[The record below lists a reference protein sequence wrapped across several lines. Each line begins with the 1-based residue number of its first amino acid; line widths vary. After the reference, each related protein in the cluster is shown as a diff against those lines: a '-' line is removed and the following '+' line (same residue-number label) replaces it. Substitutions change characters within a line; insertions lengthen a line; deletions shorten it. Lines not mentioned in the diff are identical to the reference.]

1 MDLHGGDINEALTP
15 LIFFPAAV
23 PNTLAAKTSAAAS
36 ALSVPY
42 RVASTSK
49 NGLYSWAA
57 QCGIPS
63 LLVERGER
71 GLWSENEITAC
82 KRNVFELMDHLKI
95 KTFSNT
101 AFHQEEIRQA
111 IYEEAPINGFWYP
124 AVSHAGQKLKQGA
137 LLGTLK
143 DFYGNEIFR
152 YTAPFDGV
160 ILYYTL
166 SLGVKCKDP
175 LIAYGEI

>member
-1 MDLHGGDINEALTP
+1 
-15 LIFFPAAV
+15 
-23 PNTLAAKTSAAAS
+23 
-36 ALSVPY
+36 
-42 RVASTSK
+42 
-49 NGLYSWAA
+49 
-57 QCGIPS
+57 
-63 LLVERGER
+63 
-71 GLWSENEITAC
+71 
-82 KRNVFELMDHLKI
+82 MDHLKI

-101 AFHQEEIRQA
+101 AFHQEEIRQS

-160 ILYYTL
+160 ILIT
-166 SLGVKCKDP
+166 P
-175 LIAYGEI
+175 